1 MRQYKNSGQWSGVGG
16 QKIEK
21 EVKRVRSWEDKKVI
35 MLNFSI
41 SQLLIFCLLFTDV
54 SFAGEKKVAAP
65 PSSALSAVE
74 SQPITITS
82 NNMEA
87 RKKENLVIFRG
98 DVVAQQKDYTL
109 YSRELH
115 VYYADGQEIK
125 EMIAIGD
132 VRIVQSDKVATG
144 EKAVYTKVNR
154 AVVLT
159 GNPQVEQD
167 CDVVK
172 GEKIIMYLDE
182 DKSVVEGSSDNRVKV
197 IMHPKDEKTK
207 AKCR

>member
-1 MRQYKNSGQWSGVGG
+1 MRQYKNSGQGSGVGG

-21 EVKRVRSWEDKKVI
+21 EVKRIRSWEDKKVI
-35 MLNFSI
+35 ILNFSI
-41 SQLLIFCLLFTDV
+41 SQLLIFCLLLFTAPSLAED
-54 SFAGEKKVAAP
+54 KTAANTD
-65 PSSALSAVE
+65 
-74 SQPITITS
+74 QPITITS

-125 EMIAIGD
+125 EMIATGD

-182 DKSVVEGSSDNRVKV
+182 DKSVVEGSGDNRVKV